1 METDMAD
8 NPNLVEI
15 LTIALGSET
24 FGIPASI
31 VLEILDIGPITPV
44 PNAPAFISSLI
55 NFRGRVAP
63 LADLRL
69 RCGIPVT
76 EPTADNRIVVLEFDF
91 EGEPTLV
98 AILADKVHAVTH
110 LDSVVTDQ
118 VPRFGTRWRPEFVQ
132 CIGRLNN
139 QFVMILDVGRIFAS
153 AEPLLTPE
161 IQGPG
166 GNHAPIN

>member
-1 METDMAD
+1 MTD
-8 NPNLVEI
+8 NPELVEI

-91 EGEPTLV
+91 EGEPTLSRDSGRQGLRGHPPRCRRHRSGAEV
-98 AILADKVHAVTH
+98 RHPLAPGIRSVHRAT
-110 LDSVVTDQ
+110 
-118 VPRFGTRWRPEFVQ
+118 
-132 CIGRLNN
+132 
-139 QFVMILDVGRIFAS
+139 
-153 AEPLLTPE
+153 
-161 IQGPG
+161 
-166 GNHAPIN
+166 

>member
-1 METDMAD
+1 MAD
-8 NPNLVEI
+8 SPHLVEI

-24 FGIPASI
+24 FGLPASI

-44 PNAPAFISSLI
+44 PNAPAFINKLI

-69 RCGIPVT
+69 RCGLPVT

-91 EGEPTLV
+91 EGEPTLA
-98 AILADKVHAVTH
+98 AILADKVYAVTH
-110 LDSVVTDQ
+110 LDAVVTDQ

-139 QFVMILDVGRIFAS
+139 QFVMILDVGRIFAT
-153 AEPLLTPE
+153 AESQLTPE
-161 IQGPG
+161 IREPG
-166 GNHAPIN
+166 GNHALLN

>member
-1 METDMAD
+1 MAD
-8 NPNLVEI
+8 SPHLVEI

-24 FGIPASI
+24 FGLPAST
-31 VLEILDIGPITPV
+31 VLEILNIGPITPV
-44 PNAPAFISSLI
+44 PNAPAFINKLI

-69 RCGIPVT
+69 RCGLPVT

-91 EGEPTLV
+91 EGEPTLA
-98 AILADKVHAVTH
+98 AILADKVYAVTH
-110 LDSVVTDQ
+110 LDAVVTDQ

-139 QFVMILDVGRIFAS
+139 QFVMILDVGRIFAT
-153 AEPLLTPE
+153 AESLLTPE
-161 IQGPG
+161 IRAPG
-166 GNHAPIN
+166 GNHALLN